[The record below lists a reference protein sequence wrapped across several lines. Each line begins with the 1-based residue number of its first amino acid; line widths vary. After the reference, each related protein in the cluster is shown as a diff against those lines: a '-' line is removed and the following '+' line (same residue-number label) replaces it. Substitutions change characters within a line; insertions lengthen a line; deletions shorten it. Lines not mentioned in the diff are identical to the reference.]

1 MTDTIEVT
9 AQTVGSV
16 AAGVALTAEAIE
28 DMADAVVVAN
38 RGAKRFLKLLL
49 FLTVI
54 GILLAVAAAAYKH
67 LNDDAEDDFAY

>member
-16 AAGVALTAEAIE
+16 AAGVAITAEAIE

-49 FLTVI
+49 FLTVF